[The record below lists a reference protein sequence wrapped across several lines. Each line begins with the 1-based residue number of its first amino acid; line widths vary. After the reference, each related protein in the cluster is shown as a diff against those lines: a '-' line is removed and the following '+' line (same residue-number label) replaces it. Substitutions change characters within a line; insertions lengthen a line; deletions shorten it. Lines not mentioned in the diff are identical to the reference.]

1 MSEWEFDVAK
11 SIRMTEDLQCQMLAQ
26 LSDFYTALHRNAS
39 KTEKTEI
46 LANMEVALYL
56 MAERLGISAE
66 AVDRKAAAN
75 IRLGL
80 LQEDNG
86 PWREALLSGLHRLER

>member
-1 MSEWEFDVAK
+1 MSKWEFDVAK
-11 SIRMTEDLQCQMLAQ
+11 SIRMTEDLQCQMLTQ

-46 LANMEVALYL
+46 LANMEVSLYL
-56 MAERLGISAE
+56 MAEKLGISAE
-66 AVDRKAAAN
+66 AIDRKAAAN

-80 LQEDNG
+80 LQEENE
-86 PWREALLSGLHRLER
+86 PWREALLAGLHRLER

>member
-1 MSEWEFDVAK
+1 MPDWTFDVAK
-11 SIRMTEDLQCQMLAQ
+11 SIRMTENLQCQMLTQ

-39 KTEKTEI
+39 KTEKTEM
-46 LANMEVALYL
+46 LANMVIALYL
-56 MAERLGISAE
+56 MAERLGISPE

-80 LQEDNG
+80 LQEDNA
-86 PWREALLSGLHRLER
+86 PWREALLSGLHRLEH